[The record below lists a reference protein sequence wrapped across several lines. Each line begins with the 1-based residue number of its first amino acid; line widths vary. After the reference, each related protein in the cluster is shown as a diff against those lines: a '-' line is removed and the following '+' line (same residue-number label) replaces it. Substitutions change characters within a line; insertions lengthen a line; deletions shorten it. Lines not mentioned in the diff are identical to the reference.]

1 MNQKILH
8 TVLQSFYQ
16 KKTHIIILLLIFIVY
31 LFNGIGALDIN
42 LRSGLDINFNNQI
55 ILAIL
60 SNTILNPASIQSL
73 TLLLM
78 LFTGI
83 VLCLFL
89 PVLTPMLA
97 AILTSLI
104 TIPHLY
110 LYTSTSMFQTILPL
124 EYSLLIILILFSLNA
139 LLMYFIETHSKN
151 KILNAFGQFVPL
163 EVVNEIC
170 KHPDQVNMDGE
181 SRRMTVFFCDLQDF
195 SNVAEQLNP
204 KQLSLLLNDY
214 FDAMTEILFHHGGT
228 IDKYIG
234 DSIMAFWGAPILQ
247 HDHAQNAVLASLDMN
262 NKISGLSDLFIKRG
276 WPGPKMGIG
285 INTGRMSV
293 GNMGSKYRIAYT
305 VIGDSVNLASRIES
319 LTRTYRVPILVSE
332 STKNESADVV
342 FREIDKV
349 QVKGKYNVTR
359 IFQPLCR
366 QSDRTHEMDSWL
378 KQHETAIHAYMQ
390 EDYKKASNLFEELK
404 LARPEDAYYAV
415 MLKKIKSI
423 SRK

>member
-1 MNQKILH
+1 MNQKKRH
-8 TVLQSFYQ
+8 AVLQKFYHH
-16 KKTHIIILLLIFIVY
+16 KTQILILFLIFIFY
-31 LFNGIGALDIN
+31 LFNGIGALDLN

-60 SNTILNPASIQSL
+60 SNTISNPGSIQSL
-73 TLLLM
+73 TFILM
-78 LFTGI
+78 LFTGFI
-83 VLCLFL
+83 LCFYL

-97 AILTSLI
+97 ALLTLFI

-110 LYTSTSMFQTILPL
+110 LYFSSNVSQTVLPL
-124 EYSLLIILILFSLNA
+124 EYSLLIILILFSMNA
-139 LLMYFIETHSKN
+139 LLIYFIETHSKN
-151 KILNAFGQFVPL
+151 RILQAFGQFVPL

-170 KHPDQVNMDGE
+170 KNPEQVNMDGE
-181 SRRMTVFFCDLQDF
+181 SRIMTVFFCDLQDF

-214 FDAMTEILFHHGGT
+214 FDAMTEILFHYGGT

-234 DSIMAFWGAPILQ
+234 DSIMAFWGAPIMQ
-247 HDHAQNAVLASLDMN
+247 QDHAQNAVLASLDMN
-262 NKISGLSDLFIKRG
+262 KKISELSEVFIKRG
-276 WPGPKMGIG
+276 WPGPKMGVG

-366 QSDRTHEMDSWL
+366 QSDKIKEMDSWL
-378 KQHETAIHAYMQ
+378 NLHEKAIHAYMQ
-390 EDYKKASNLFEELK
+390 EDYQIAKNLFGELK
-404 LARPEDAYYAV
+404 IARPEDAYYAV
-415 MLKKIKSI
+415 MLKKVASI
-423 SRK
+423 ST

>member
-1 MNQKILH
+1 
-8 TVLQSFYQ
+8 
-16 KKTHIIILLLIFIVY
+16 
-31 LFNGIGALDIN
+31 
-42 LRSGLDINFNNQI
+42 
-55 ILAIL
+55 
-60 SNTILNPASIQSL
+60 
-73 TLLLM
+73 
-78 LFTGI
+78 
-83 VLCLFL
+83 
-89 PVLTPMLA
+89 
-97 AILTSLI
+97 
-104 TIPHLY
+104 
-110 LYTSTSMFQTILPL
+110 
-124 EYSLLIILILFSLNA
+124 
-139 LLMYFIETHSKN
+139 
-151 KILNAFGQFVPL
+151 
-163 EVVNEIC
+163 
-170 KHPDQVNMDGE
+170 
-181 SRRMTVFFCDLQDF
+181 
-195 SNVAEQLNP
+195 
-204 KQLSLLLNDY
+204 
-214 FDAMTEILFHHGGT
+214 
-228 IDKYIG
+228 
-234 DSIMAFWGAPILQ
+234 
-247 HDHAQNAVLASLDMN
+247 
-262 NKISGLSDLFIKRG
+262 
-276 WPGPKMGIG
+276 MGIG